1 MNRKLLAF
9 IASGALA
16 LPMAAQAVD
25 VSVSGHINRAVMFG
39 DDILGNDD
47 VTHKDGGASP
57 SRFRFTGSEELD
69 GGMTAGV
76 NLEYGAGA
84 AGSASPWLR
93 HSAVYLS
100 GAFGKL
106 TLGQTS
112 PASDGVPYS
121 NYDNNAFLAGIE
133 IACDF
138 CTGLPA
144 YGGSRTQIA
153 RYDTPALGP
162 ATVAVSGDGEKF
174 FDAALRVDAD
184 AGGSKYQLKAG
195 YGSTDD
201 AQKNFAM
208 SGAVG
213 FANGAHLNAA
223 WGQTDPDKAGAE
235 KLSYW
240 HIGLGYNFG
249 NSSIAATYTDHEA
262 GVGFDEEGDPAS
274 ESVKVDGLTGGTK
287 SWGIGVGHKMGSMQ
301 LYAGYKHLNLER
313 DATNGMTGTD
323 RKDLSDH
330 GFFVVGSRVTFN

>member
-1 MNRKLLAF
+1 MNRKLFAF
-9 IASGALA
+9 IASGVLA
-16 LPMAAQAVD
+16 LPMAAQAAD

-39 DDILGNDD
+39 DDVLGNDD
-47 VTHKDGGASP
+47 VKHKDGGASP

-76 NLEYGAGA
+76 NLEYGIT
-84 AGSASPWLR
+84 PNLR
-93 HSAVYLS
+93 QANVHFS

-106 TLGQTS
+106 TLGQ
-112 PASDGVPYS
+112 ASQATDGIAYS
-121 NYDNNAFLAGIE
+121 NYDNSVWAAGIE
-133 IACDF
+133 VGCDF
-138 CTGLPA
+138 CTGLPT
-144 YGGSRTQIA
+144 YGGGRSEIV
-153 RYDTPALGP
+153 RYDTPSLGP
-162 ATVAVSGDGEKF
+162 ATVAVSADGENF

-184 AGGSKYQLKAG
+184 AGAGKYQLKAG

-223 WGQTDPDKAGAE
+223 WGQTDPDAAGAE

-240 HIGLGYNFG
+240 HVGLGYNFG

-262 GVGFDEEGDPAS
+262 GLGFNKDGDPAS
-274 ESVKVDGLTGGTK
+274 ESVMVQGLTGGTK
-287 SWGIGVGHKMGSMQ
+287 SWGIGVGHTMGSVE
-301 LYAGYKHLNLER
+301 LYAGYKHLNLEQ

-330 GFFVVGSRVTFN
+330 GFFVVGSRVKFN